1 MSFSRMVEIPRPEA
15 NEGSSCRRRPAG
27 GFTFEVQQV
36 TAENLCR
43 GFVVKTL
50 SRSVIIG
57 THQGEQAL
65 IGQRGQISFPRQS
78 SAHASDGRFQCRP
91 SATVHEGRRKRCA
104 SIVYGGGNGTRTQ
117 CHYQR

>member
-1 MSFSRMVEIPRPEA
+1 MPERPSAPNRRLWRGPSFRRKPE
-15 NEGSSCRRRPAG
+15 G

-36 TAENLCR
+36 TAKNLCR

-65 IGQRGQISFPRQS
+65 IGQCGQISFPRQS
-78 SAHASDGRFQCRP
+78 SAHASDGVFNAALLP
-91 SATVHEGRRKRCA
+91 RCMRVA
-104 SIVYGGGNGTRTQ
+104 EKGAHR
-117 CHYQR
+117 

>member
-1 MSFSRMVEIPRPEA
+1 MLVLCLTLFVLYARQSQSSFPRKRE
-15 NEGSSCRRRPAG
+15 G

-65 IGQRGQISFPRQS
+65 IGPRGKISFPRQS
-78 SAHASDGRFQCRP
+78 SAHASDGVFNAALLPRCKIGRASCRER
-91 SATVHEGRRKRCA
+91 V
-104 SIVYGGGNGTRTQ
+104 
-117 CHYQR
+117 

>member
-1 MSFSRMVEIPRPEA
+1 MSSPSDCAAP
-15 NEGSSCRRRPAG
+15 SSFCRQAVAVSVCSMPGTSSQPIREG

-50 SRSVIIG
+50 SGSVIIG

-78 SAHASDGRFQCRP
+78 SAHASDGVFNAALLP
-91 SATVHEGRRKRCA
+91 RCMRVA
-104 SIVYGGGNGTRTQ
+104 EKGAHR
-117 CHYQR
+117 

>member
-1 MSFSRMVEIPRPEA
+1 MLRIESPLPRA
-15 NEGSSCRRRPAG
+15 GRWHGCAWTALGRSGLCGSGKPAG
-27 GFTFEVQQV
+27 GFTFEVKQV

-78 SAHASDGRFQCRP
+78 SAHASDGVFNAALLP
-91 SATVHEGRRKRCA
+91 RCMRVA
-104 SIVYGGGNGTRTQ
+104 EKGAHR
-117 CHYQR
+117 

>member
-1 MSFSRMVEIPRPEA
+1 AGSKDERQFFS
-15 NEGSSCRRRPAG
+15 SLPATVVSQKFAKSMRCPYRHAGENRQG

-50 SRSVIIG
+50 SGSVIIG

-78 SAHASDGRFQCRP
+78 SAHASDGVFNAALLP
-91 SATVHEGRRKRCA
+91 RCMRVA
-104 SIVYGGGNGTRTQ
+104 EKGAHR
-117 CHYQR
+117 

>member
-1 MSFSRMVEIPRPEA
+1 MWEYQAPVPSWKHQATSS
-15 NEGSSCRRRPAG
+15 SSCRLYRGG

-50 SRSVIIG
+50 SGSVIIG

-78 SAHASDGRFQCRP
+78 SAHASDGVFNAALLP
-91 SATVHEGRRKRCA
+91 RCMRVA
-104 SIVYGGGNGTRTQ
+104 ETGAHR
-117 CHYQR
+117 